1 MPRKSMV
8 IGGIAAAVLIVGGIA
23 AASTNKG
30 NTATASVPAAPLT
43 VTKTAP
49 PPSPLTTTVTRVV
62 DGDTVETTDTAG
74 TVLTIRIIGIDA
86 PEMGTCEG
94 PPAAEAMAAI
104 ALNHTVTLQTGGDG
118 EDLDKY
124 GRSLRYVDLDT
135 ATDAGLTLIRQGHAI
150 ARYDS
155 RDGYGKHTRED
166 SYIAADALTP
176 NYVCTP
182 VPTQEPAP
190 APAPVPDTNAG
201 SDDNNDTDVHVAP
214 APEPAPTQEREPAP
228 QPQPEPAP
236 AANPV
241 RPSAYYANCS
251 AARAAGAA
259 PLYAGEPG
267 YSSKL
272 DRDKDGVACE

>member
-1 MPRKSMV
+1 MTRKSMV

-49 PPSPLTTTVTRVV
+49 PPAPLTTTVTRVV

-118 EDLDKY
+118 KDLDKY
-124 GRSLRYVDLDT
+124 GRSLRYVYLDT
-135 ATDAGLTLIRQGHAI
+135 ATDSGLTLLRQGHAI

-155 RDGYGKHTRED
+155 GARSRSRSGTGPRHQRRFRRQRRHRRPCRTR
-166 SYIAADALTP
+166 SGTGTHP
-176 NYVCTP
+176 GT
-182 VPTQEPAP
+182 
-190 APAPVPDTNAG
+190 
-201 SDDNNDTDVHVAP
+201 
-214 APEPAPTQEREPAP
+214 R
-228 QPQPEPAP
+228 
-236 AANPV
+236 
-241 RPSAYYANCS
+241 
-251 AARAAGAA
+251 ARASASARTGTRRETRSAIRLLRQLQCGARGRGGAA
-259 PLYAGEPG
+259 LC
-267 YSSKL
+267 
-272 DRDKDGVACE
+272 R